1 MLNNKVVPVQAVRDQ
16 LGLLWPTLFGEKFQE
31 WSLPRD
37 AMLARY
43 AMGGMG
49 LCPSVTNRSSAKI
62 VKCRMVLTVPYNIGI
77 LVF

>member
-1 MLNNKVVPVQAVRDQ
+1 MAYFVWREVSEVVF
-16 LGLLWPTLFGEKFQE
+16 T
-31 WSLPRD
+31 
-37 AMLARY
+37 ARRNASAIY

-62 VKCRMVLTVPYNIGI
+62 VKCRMVLIVPYNTGI